1 VTIKEEVW
9 GMIDR
14 SALVG
19 NSFESN
25 LSFERKL
32 VWVVKCAGCGKV
44 YGNGK
49 GVILFESIEKAL
61 DEVAR
66 SEDWWLVREGGL
78 KVLCMECVQR
88 LRERLEDEV
97 SGEVMVMV

>member
-1 VTIKEEVW
+1 
-9 GMIDR
+9 MIDR

-19 NSFESN
+19 NSFESS
-25 LSFERKL
+25 LSFERRL
-32 VWVVKCAGCGKV
+32 VWVVKCAGCSKV
-44 YGNGK
+44 YGNGR
-49 GVILFESIEKAL
+49 VFESVEKAL

-78 KVLCMECVQR
+78 KVLCRECVQR